1 MSGSPSSPPLQM
13 NDTPGR
19 STFAQLIRDTP
30 LGRASRKPGPRG
42 TRRSSKENRKNKQ
55 VTIREKIATG
65 KSRFRRWDAA
75 LSLDGTCGDPAK
87 PWDDRL
93 I

>member
-30 LGRASRKPGPRG
+30 LGRACSLRIQ
-42 TRRSSKENRKNKQ
+42 RRSALENTPLGYHVRSR
-55 VTIREKIATG
+55 TIGEESG
-65 KSRFRRWDAA
+65 KLTRDPGRA
-75 LSLDGTCGDPAK
+75 LP
-87 PWDDRL
+87 
-93 I
+93 